1 MVALDAIARTL
12 AQAFL
17 HYPCMKYAFDGM
29 TEAERLE
36 KLTILERTVAVAAL
50 NFGGIVETKDG
61 NGALLWL
68 AGKNFPLSL
77 EQSEQSGITEL
88 PALLGMTV
96 IQRFASH
103 TREGNNYVVQ
113 HAGKTM
119 GWIWVLGVAP
129 ESQGKGHGRYLVEK
143 AVADMRAQGM
153 TEFWLVTESEVNV
166 IIYKKLGFQVMHEH
180 VLFSSGI
187 RKWTMKRQG

>member
-36 KLTILERTVAVAAL
+36 KLTILERT
-50 NFGGIVETKDG
+50 TKDG

-88 PALLGMTV
+88 PAPLGMTV

>member
-17 HYPCMKYAFDGM
+17 DYPCMKYAFDGM

-50 NFGGIVETKDG
+50 NFGGIVEAKDG

-77 EQSEQSGITEL
+77 EQSEQSGITAL
-88 PALLGMTV
+88 PALL
-96 IQRFASH
+96 
-103 TREGNNYVVQ
+103 EGNNYAVQ
-113 HAGKTM
+113 HASKTM

-143 AVADMRAQGM
+143 AVADMRA
-153 TEFWLVTESEVNV
+153 
-166 IIYKKLGFQVMHEH
+166 H
-180 VLFSSGI
+180 
-187 RKWTMKRQG
+187 